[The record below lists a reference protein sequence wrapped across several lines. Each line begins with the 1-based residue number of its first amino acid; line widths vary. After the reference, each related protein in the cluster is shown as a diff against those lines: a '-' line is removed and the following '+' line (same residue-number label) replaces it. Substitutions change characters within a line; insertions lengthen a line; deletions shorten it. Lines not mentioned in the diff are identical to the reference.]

1 MHDPASTSPS
11 SPDPQPPPGPAPGPG
26 GDHTASSAAAHQAV
40 LAVLAWYSQQR
51 LLARRSGDHRRL
63 EELTTQRQR
72 CLDDQNRLHDAGPEE
87 IARIAADY
95 AARLKE
101 LESSEPQAEA

>member
-1 MHDPASTSPS
+1 MHDPASSSPS
-11 SPDPQPPPGPAPGPG
+11 SPDPQPPSPGPG

-40 LAVLAWYSQQR
+40 GAVLAWYNRQR
-51 LLARRSGDHRRL
+51 LLARRSGDHKRL

-72 CLDDQNRLHDAGPEE
+72 CMDDQNRLYDAGPEE

-95 AARLKE
+95 AARLEE
-101 LESSEPQAEA
+101 LESSEPQAEG